1 MAQKSGS
8 MIGKKKVPQK
18 WSQKRSFSLWF
29 GCLGLWNDHQMLSLC
44 WCIRFWHAN
53 FSPKSSKEIV
63 TVAGGSQKYRSFG
76 KYLIVKPNKG
86 MGVGQIITHKNW
98 NKENTS
104 KQPCASHYT
113 WIRHTSAR
121 KAVQKKE
128 SQFLPFKVQ
137 SCRCLNRKL
146 WKEKEMRKV

>member
-1 MAQKSGS
+1 MTNWFFLAGIYTILHINSYKFYTIRFWGLIWAYIYILYIYNHPEVDRISGIS
-8 MIGKKKVPQK
+8 KKTVREKPIDRIPKWLKNPGRWLVKKTVPLK

-76 KYLIVKPNKG
+76 NGI
-86 MGVGQIITHKNW
+86 W
-98 NKENTS
+98 
-104 KQPCASHYT
+104 
-113 WIRHTSAR
+113 
-121 KAVQKKE
+121 
-128 SQFLPFKVQ
+128 
-137 SCRCLNRKL
+137 
-146 WKEKEMRKV
+146 